1 MHSTTDYSPFEI
13 IYHFNPTTPLD
24 LIRLPID
31 KRVSLDDNKKSIGS
45 EGLISKD
52 LAINREK

>member
-1 MHSTTDYSPFEI
+1 MYSTTIYSPFEI
-13 IYHFNPTTPLD
+13 IYRFNPITPMD
-24 LIRLPID
+24 LIHLPID